1 MLNTHNLNSE
11 QKKAVETTEGPL
23 LILAG
28 AGAGK
33 TKTITYRILNLI
45 KKGVAPNSILA
56 VTFTNK
62 SASEMRE
69 RVIKLIEEDP
79 ELNLP
84 ISFAE
89 RPFVSTF
96 HALGVHII
104 KREAVHLNL
113 PRHFTIFDRSDSLSA
128 IKDAVKTLSLDPKQF
143 EPAKFL
149 GIISRKKGD
158 GISLQ
163 EYETVATD
171 NYIDR
176 LLLSIWQHYEKKL
189 REEKAL
195 DFDDLL
201 LKTKN
206 LLRDHKEIR
215 ESYQKMWRYIHID
228 EYQDTNRVQY
238 EIAKLL
244 AGESHN
250 ICVVG
255 DIDQSIY
262 SWRGADFKNIMRFE
276 KDYQGTKTILLEQ
289 NYRSSKT
296 ILKAANMVIE
306 KNTLRKDKN
315 LFTENEEGEKIL
327 LHGAYDEVHEAEYI
341 ANKASELIAS
351 GIEPS
356 EIAVLYRANFQ
367 SRILEEKFLGY
378 NLPYQVLG
386 VRFFERKEVR
396 EMISYLQAA
405 FSPDSTS
412 DIKRTI
418 NTPPRGIGKTTLL
431 KIFASDEKSLPSNT
445 KAKIENYRSML
456 RRIKDVA
463 LSKPLSETLNF
474 IIEESGLKQYYEEM
488 GSDGEERLENM
499 YELVAVGSKYDMFPC
514 EEAVEK
520 FLTDAALASDQ
531 DDLNEKKD
539 GVRLMTVHA
548 SKGLE
553 FDYVFISGLEEDL
566 FPHGRPDG
574 GKKNVEESE
583 EERRLFYVAI
593 TRARKKLFLTYAS
606 IRSMF
611 GNRMINAPSSFI
623 EDLTPEILESEFGE
637 TDNYHGK
644 VIYLED

>member
-1 MLNTHNLNSE
+1 MSETHTLNSE
-11 QKKAVETTEGPL
+11 QQKAVAHTEGPL

-33 TKTITYRILNLI
+33 TKTIAHRILHLV
-45 KKGVAPNSILA
+45 KKGVAPHTILA

-69 RVIKLIEEDP
+69 RIHGLIEHDATLHLP
-79 ELNLP
+79 VSSHEL
-84 ISFAE
+84 
-89 RPFVSTF
+89 PFVSTF
-96 HALGVHII
+96 HALGVYII
-104 KREAVHLNL
+104 KREAARLNL

-128 IKDAVKTLSLDPKQF
+128 VKEGLKQLSLDPKQF
-143 EPAKFL
+143 EPTKFL
-149 GIISRKKGD
+149 SIISRKKGE
-158 GISLQ
+158 GISLH
-163 EYETVATD
+163 EYESVATE

-176 LLLSIWQHYEKKL
+176 LLLSVWQHYEKKL
-189 REEKAL
+189 KEEKAL

-206 LLRDHKEIR
+206 LLRDTPEVRKT
-215 ESYQKMWRYIHID
+215 YQTMWQYIHID

-238 EIAKLL
+238 EITKLL
-244 AGESHN
+244 AGDQHN

-276 KDYQGTKTILLEQ
+276 KDYPETETILLEQ

-296 ILKAANMVIE
+296 ILKAANMIIE
-306 KNTLRKDKN
+306 KNTLRKEKN
-315 LFTENEEGEKIL
+315 LFTENEEGEKL
-327 LHGAYDEVHEAEYI
+327 LLFGAYDEAQEAAYI
-341 ANKASELIAS
+341 AGKARGLIETGVQA
-351 GIEPS
+351 S
-356 EIAVLYRANFQ
+356 EIAILYRANFQ
-367 SRILEEKFLGY
+367 SRILEEKFLHA
-378 NLPYQVLG
+378 NIPYQVLG

-396 EMISYLQAA
+396 EVISYLQAA
-405 FSPDSTS
+405 FNEESTA

-418 NTPPRGIGKTTLL
+418 NMPPRGIGKTTLL
-431 KIFASDEKSLPSNT
+431 KIFAHDEKSLPAST
-445 KAKIENYRSML
+445 RAKIETYRSVL
-456 RRIKDVA
+456 RRIKEVA
-463 LSKPLSETLNF
+463 LSTPLSETLHF
-474 IIEESGLKQYYEEM
+474 IIEESQLKTYYEEA
-488 GSDGEERLENM
+488 GTDGEERLENM
-499 YELVAVGSKYDMFPC
+499 YELIAVGSKYDLFPF
-514 EEAVEK
+514 EEAVDK
-520 FLTDAALASDQ
+520 FLTDTALASDQ
-531 DDLNEKKD
+531 DDLNEKKN

-566 FPHGRPDG
+566 FPHGKPDG
-574 GKKNVEESE
+574 GKKNMEENE
-583 EERRLFYVAI
+583 EERRLFYVAL

-611 GNRMINAPSSFI
+611 GNRMINAPSSFLD
-623 EDLTPEILESEFGE
+623 DLAPEILESEHDG